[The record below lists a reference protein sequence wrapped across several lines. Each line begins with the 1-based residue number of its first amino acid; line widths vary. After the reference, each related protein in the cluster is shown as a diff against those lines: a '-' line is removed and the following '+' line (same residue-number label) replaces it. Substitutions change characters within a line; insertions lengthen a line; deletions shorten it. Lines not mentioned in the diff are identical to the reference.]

1 MKMTVLPLHATPK
14 ETSQDLVQDNIDD
27 EESKC
32 GEYMWS
38 EDGPPRHWATSKKAL
53 KGMKNVAVLR
63 SSFALLPS

>member
-32 GEYMWS
+32 GEYMWFI
-38 EDGPPRHWATSKKAL
+38 ELMIP
-53 KGMKNVAVLR
+53 
-63 SSFALLPS
+63 FFC